1 MADVWATTDWAHR
14 HFAEGLG
21 FWEVNVYK
29 ALHHWHRDY
38 KTLGHGNFRKRLAHA
53 CLTLG
58 KVTWDGDSPAAPTGV
73 LGSKMAKTGR
83 QLRFATH
90 KRLELI
96 RGVGS
101 PDLGIVLLFALEC
114 SPPQPQIEQ
123 GNGRFRFFAR
133 RSQFSKG
140 ALRAVGAVAWA
151 AASGGTKSCAPRWC
165 TAKLLVTARCAVQ
178 AFFICCGCGSSAASS
193 RAVQLEQPKASK
205 REREQESR
213 GSKSIAR
220 SSRSLQDTFA
230 VDFCS
235 PPRFL

>member
-1 MADVWATTDWAHR
+1 MHLLI
-14 HFAEGLG
+14 HLI
-21 FWEVNVYK
+21 
-29 ALHHWHRDY
+29 HW
-38 KTLGHGNFRKRLAHA
+38 
-53 CLTLG
+53 
-58 KVTWDGDSPAAPTGV
+58 
-73 LGSKMAKTGR
+73 
-83 QLRFATH
+83 
-90 KRLELI
+90 
-96 RGVGS
+96 VGS

-133 RSQFSKG
+133 HSKFSKG

-151 AASGGTKSCAPRWC
+151 AASGGTKSCAPRRC
-165 TAKLLVTARCAVQ
+165 TAKLLVTVRCAVQ

-220 SSRSLQDTFA
+220 SSRSLQDAFA

-235 PPRFL
+235 PPPLFVKGNGHFHSPLAKKSACGAP

>member
-1 MADVWATTDWAHR
+1 M
-14 HFAEGLG
+14 
-21 FWEVNVYK
+21 
-29 ALHHWHRDY
+29 
-38 KTLGHGNFRKRLAHA
+38 
-53 CLTLG
+53 
-58 KVTWDGDSPAAPTGV
+58 
-73 LGSKMAKTGR
+73 
-83 QLRFATH
+83 
-90 KRLELI
+90 
-96 RGVGS
+96 GS

-133 RSQFSKG
+133 HSKFSKG

-151 AASGGTKSCAPRWC
+151 AASGGTKTCAPRRC

-220 SSRSLQDTFA
+220 SSRSLQDAFA

-235 PPRFL
+235 PPPLFVKENDHFHSPSQKNPPAAPPKMATLPCFLLGAALRGQNRLP

>member
-1 MADVWATTDWAHR
+1 M
-14 HFAEGLG
+14 
-21 FWEVNVYK
+21 
-29 ALHHWHRDY
+29 
-38 KTLGHGNFRKRLAHA
+38 HGI
-53 CLTLG
+53 G
-58 KVTWDGDSPAAPTGV
+58 
-73 LGSKMAKTGR
+73 
-83 QLRFATH
+83 

-133 RSQFSKG
+133 HSKFSKG

-151 AASGGTKSCAPRWC
+151 AASGGTKSCAPRRC

-193 RAVQLEQPKASK
+193 RAAQLEQPKASK

-220 SSRSLQDTFA
+220 KQQIVAEDVYTAARYFRRDREWSSINCAGCRG
-230 VDFCS
+230 
-235 PPRFL
+235 

>member
-1 MADVWATTDWAHR
+1 MGGTVK
-14 HFAEGLG
+14 LSS
-21 FWEVNVYK
+21 
-29 ALHHWHRDY
+29 
-38 KTLGHGNFRKRLAHA
+38 
-53 CLTLG
+53 
-58 KVTWDGDSPAAPTGV
+58 WDGDSPAAPTGV
-73 LGSKMAKTGR
+73 LGSETIKTCQSR
-83 QLRFATH
+83 YNPVHLV
-90 KRLELI
+90 LEVI

-133 RSQFSKG
+133 HSKISKG

-151 AASGGTKSCAPRWC
+151 AASGGTKTCAPRRC
-165 TAKLLVTARCAVQ
+165 TAKLFVTVRCAVQ

-205 REREQESR
+205 REREQKKAEEAKASQEAADR
-213 GSKSIAR
+213 CRIL
-220 SSRSLQDTFA
+220 SLWISA
-230 VDFCS
+230 P